1 MHVCGPL
8 VWYWGEGEYV
18 ERGSAVRDRILGM
31 AKKQEDFLNRSL
43 ALLLSKHGVATDY
56 EQRAG
61 RKRMD
66 MVADVDGLRVVLEAE
81 RGFNKKAQAVKDADA
96 RLRQGLTVAV
106 FALCYPED
114 ATEENLGDAT
124 LTWTLRVKMG
134 EPAEQWTTGDAAML
148 ARAVQQAPDSLSGAD
163 KAAQKLSD
171 ALDAAVAQLSAEDR
185 RKLARTLNLPANKP
199 GTGMKDN
206 TGSGYR
212 VAAKRGLL
220 VVATAMLFHHRLQGH
235 LPEQRPTGYE
245 GEWQP
250 ASPVVCAKQ
259 SAVIDAFQEAWSGI
273 LAVDYRPVFQ
283 TGQAA
288 LGAISANP
296 DNGLAVRKLARIV
309 GQISEEVAGL
319 RHDLLGRIF
328 HRVLDTARYDG
339 SYYTSTA
346 AAVLLASLA
355 LREED
360 TDWNDSNAIANLRIC
375 DPACGTGTLLMAA
388 AERIRDLRNAAG
400 NRNPEDE
407 EVLDLALVEDMLW
420 GYDSN
425 LTATHMA
432 AATVGMLS
440 PATQFSHINIHRV
453 RLEVV
458 KGVAYVGSLEFLTG
472 QARLADW
479 PDIAQRVE
487 DDEEAPLPPPMDLV
501 IMNPPFTRD
510 SLRYDQFSVSDELA
524 IKKKEKDLFGATT
537 AHLAGNS
544 GAFLVLSDHICKAD
558 SGAIAAVLPLSGI
571 TDRAGFKIRKLFG
584 SRYHVETIISSHDPE
599 RIYFSENTSI
609 GEALIICRRWKGAGP
624 KPPTRV
630 FNLARNPETPLEALD
645 TAARIQRA
653 AGGDGIAAK
662 DFTVQ
667 EVDAQRIARGDWA
680 AVNFLSPL
688 LVQTYRRL
696 SEKSPTKVG
705 TVPLSSLANIGP
717 AGQRIRDAYTK
728 QVMPTESGRRAL
740 WHHKTEIIQSMAAET
755 DVYIEP
761 KKAEHEKA
769 ERYWQG
775 RSTLLLPTQLR
786 LNLARVAAVTLP
798 KPAVGSRWVPC
809 RPNTP
814 SIAKA
819 LCLYLNSTI
828 GLLSLLGARD
838 NRVPSYPSFSLD
850 TLRSVPVPD
859 FTALGEAERDML
871 SNWFEWLQ
879 HETLQPFPLMADDP
893 VRAQIDDAVIQAL
906 ALDAEWV
913 AMIRR
918 ELSREPSVTDKR
930 VV

>member
-1 MHVCGPL
+1 M
-8 VWYWGEGEYV
+8 
-18 ERGSAVRDRILGM
+18 
-31 AKKQEDFLNRSL
+31 NRSL
-43 ALLLSKHGVATDY
+43 ALLLGKHGVATDY

-66 MVADVDGLRVVLEAE
+66 MVADVDGLRIVLEAE
-81 RGFNKKAQAVKDADA
+81 RGFNRKAQAIKDADA

-106 FALCYPED
+106 FALCYPEEV
-114 ATEENLGDAT
+114 TEENLGNAT
-124 LTWTLRVKMG
+124 LTWTLRVKVG
-134 EPAEQWTTGDAAML
+134 EPAEEWATGDAAML

-171 ALDAAVAQLSAEDR
+171 ALDIAVGHLSANDCR
-185 RKLARTLNLPANKP
+185 DLAKALDLPANKP
-199 GTGMKDN
+199 GTGKKGN

-220 VVATAMLFHHRLQGH
+220 VAATAMLFHNRLRGH
-235 LPEQRPTGYE
+235 LPALRPTGYD
-245 GEWQP
+245 GEWPP
-250 ASPVVCAKQ
+250 ASPAICAEQ
-259 SAVIDAFQEAWSGI
+259 SAAIAAFQEAWRGI

-283 TGQAA
+283 TGRAA

-296 DNGLAVRKLARIV
+296 DNGLAVRKLAQVV

-339 SYYTSTA
+339 SFYTSTA

-355 LREED
+355 LREQD
-360 TDWNDSNAIANLRIC
+360 IDWSDANAIAALRIC
-375 DPACGTGTLLMAA
+375 DPSCGTGTLLMAA

-407 EVLDLALVEDMLW
+407 EALDLALVEDVLW

-440 PATQFSHINIHRV
+440 PATQFSRINIHRV
-453 RLEVV
+453 RLGVFD
-458 KGVAYVGSLEFLTG
+458 GVAYVGSLEFLTG

-479 PDIAQRVE
+479 PDLAERVG
-487 DDEEAPLPPPMDLV
+487 DDEAASLPPSMNLV

-510 SLRYDQFSVSDELA
+510 SLRYDQFSITEEQAVKGREM
-524 IKKKEKDLFGATT
+524 KLFADKPT
-537 AHLAGNS
+537 HLAGNS
-544 GAFLVLSDHICKAD
+544 GSFLVLADHMCKTEV
-558 SGAIAAVLPLSGI
+558 STIAAVLPLGGI
-571 TDRAGFKIRKLFG
+571 TDKSGFEIRKFLG
-584 SRYHVETIISSHDPE
+584 SRYHIESIVSSHDPE
-599 RIYFSENTSI
+599 RIYFSESTSI
-609 GEALIICRRWKGAGP
+609 GEVLIICRRWKGEGQ

-645 TAARIQRA
+645 IAARIQRV
-653 AGGDGIAAK
+653 AGGDGFAAK
-662 DFTVQ
+662 NFTVQ

-688 LVQTYRRL
+688 LVQTYRQL
-696 SEKSPTKVG
+696 SEKSPTKVA
-705 TVPLSSLANIGP
+705 TVPLSSLADIGP

-740 WHHKTEIIQSMAAET
+740 WHHKTEITQSMAAET

-761 KKAEHEKA
+761 KETEHEKA

-775 RSTLLLPTQLR
+775 RSNLLLPTQLR
-786 LNLARVAAVTLP
+786 LNLARVAAVMLP

-809 RPNTP
+809 RPKAP
-814 SIAKA
+814 GIAKA
-819 LCLYLNSTI
+819 LCLYLNSTT

-859 FTALGEAERDML
+859 FTALSEAEREML
-871 SNWFEWLQ
+871 SNWFDWLQ
-879 HETLQPFPLMADDP
+879 HETLQPFPLIADDP

-906 ALDAEWV
+906 GLDAEWV
-913 AMIRR
+913 ATIRS
-918 ELSREPSVTDKR
+918 ELSREPSVTDRR